1 MVDTDGPNCP
11 KLQFLGWHVADA
23 SACSTG
29 VQQGSSKRI
38 GGRNSRRK
46 EALRRLQVCARL
58 DIESSPMQLWVCSAI
73 FRFKAAG
80 LPMTLEHSR
89 QVDRM
94 IPLRMVL
101 RTKYGTLGC
110 RFTGFPS
117 RIIQIRATTS

>member
-1 MVDTDGPNCP
+1 MVDTDGPQLSQSSVCRLGLRRVLVYV
-11 KLQFLGWHVADA
+11 LQ
-23 SACSTG
+23 

-46 EALRRLQVCARL
+46 EALLRLQACERL

-73 FRFKAAG
+73 FRFEAAG